1 MRKLLSADF
10 SRLRKSKVFWGLELA
25 VFACGVFFYFLV
37 WYNVQNLGSDWLKKS
52 ADIYFFFLVL
62 YGMEILTAVFSSYY
76 VGTEYSDG
84 TIRNK
89 LYVGHSRR
97 AIYFSKWVVIAVVS
111 VIFLFTYFLTAVMIG
126 IPTSGVEVVTVI
138 KDIGVRIGMSLV
150 IVLAYTSLFTLT
162 SMLDSNK
169 ARSVAVNIFLA
180 LGILLAGIL
189 LYMQLTQPEYTS
201 RMIMQ
206 ADGSY
211 IRENGVLNPN
221 YVSGTS
227 RTLLSIV
234 SAFLPSAQAL
244 YVAEGSVLAY
254 GVVAMLVLTLVCAV
268 LGSCLFQRK
277 DIK

>member
-37 WYNVQNLGSDWLKKS
+37 WYHVQNLGTEWLLKN
-52 ADIYFFFLVL
+52 ADIYFFWLML
-62 YGMEILTAVFSSYY
+62 YGMGILPAVFSSYY
-76 VGTEYSDG
+76 VGVEYSDG
-84 TIRNK
+84 TMRNK

-97 AIYFSKWVVIAVVS
+97 DIYFSKWIVIAVVS
-111 VIFLFTYFLTAVMIG
+111 VTFLLTYFLSAVIVG
-126 IPTSGVEVVTVI
+126 IPTSGVEVVTTI
-138 KDIGVRIGMSLV
+138 QDIGRRICMSLV

-169 ARSVAVNIFLA
+169 ARSVAVNIFLS

-189 LYMQLTQPEYTS
+189 LYMQLAQPEYTS

-254 GVVAMLVLTLVCAV
+254 GAVAMLVLTLVCTV
-268 LGSCLFQRK
+268 LGSCLFQKK